1 MAEQSTPLPPRMQ
14 KIVEMFRQAEGRD
27 KLELLLDYSASMP
40 KVPKTFTGKR
50 DDLEAVHECATPLFV
65 YAERNEDGKMLYGFD
80 VPEVSP
86 TVRGF
91 AAILGLGLKDATP
104 EEVLRTPGDLFFRM
118 GLHKVLTPQRLNGS
132 AALLGHM
139 KRLAVREM
147 QPESVP
153 NPPAPFPMVE
163 GGGDLG

>member
-1 MAEQSTPLPPRMQ
+1 MTDARPALPPRMQ
-14 KIVEMFRQAEGRD
+14 KIVQMFSGAEGRD

-40 KVPKTFTGKR
+40 KVPDALKGKHEE
-50 DDLEAVHECATPLFV
+50 LEAVHECATPLFV
-65 YAERNEDGKMLYGFD
+65 HAELHDGKMEYAFD

-104 EEVLRTPGDLFFRM
+104 EQVLTTPGDLFFQM

-147 QPESVP
+147 EKR
-153 NPPAPFPMVE
+153 
-163 GGGDLG
+163 DT

>member
-1 MAEQSTPLPPRMQ
+1 ME
-14 KIVEMFRQAEGRD
+14 KIVAMFGKVEGRD

-40 KVPKTFTGKR
+40 KVPDALKGKHEE
-50 DDLEAVHECATPLFV
+50 LEAVHECATPLFIH
-65 YAERNEDGKMLYGFD
+65 AEMEDGKIAYSFD

-104 EEVLRTPGDLFFRM
+104 EQVLTMPGDIFFQM

-139 KRLAVREM
+139 KRLAIREM
-147 QPESVP
+147 EKR
-153 NPPAPFPMVE
+153 
-163 GGGDLG
+163 GG

>member
-1 MAEQSTPLPPRMQ
+1 MAEVQPTLPPQMQ
-14 KIVEMFRQAEGRD
+14 KIVTMFSGAEGRD

-40 KVPKTFTGKR
+40 KVPDALKGKHEEM
-50 DDLEAVHECATPLFV
+50 EAVHECATPLFV
-65 YAERNEDGKMLYGFD
+65 HAEMKDGAIEYSFD

-91 AAILGLGLKDATP
+91 AAILGLGLKGATP
-104 EEVLRTPGDLFFRM
+104 EQVLTTPGDIFFQM

-147 QPESVP
+147 EKRE
-153 NPPAPFPMVE
+153 A
-163 GGGDLG
+163 

>member
-1 MAEQSTPLPPRMQ
+1 MTERATAIPPRMQ
-14 KIVEMFRQAEGRD
+14 KIVEMFRGAEGRD

-40 KVPKTFTGKR
+40 KVPDEFKDR
-50 DDLEAVHECATPLFV
+50 REDLEAVHECATPLFV
-65 YAERNEDGKMLYGFD
+65 HAELKDGKMAYSFD

-104 EEVLRTPGDLFFRM
+104 EQVLSTPGDIFFQM
-118 GLHKVLTPQRLNGS
+118 ELHKVLTPQRLNGS

-147 QPESVP
+147 GQGVASGE
-153 NPPAPFPMVE
+153 A
-163 GGGDLG
+163 

>member
-1 MAEQSTPLPPRMQ
+1 MHDGTIA
-14 KIVEMFRQAEGRD
+14 
-27 KLELLLDYSASMP
+27 YS
-40 KVPKTFTGKR
+40 
-50 DDLEAVHECATPLFV
+50 
-65 YAERNEDGKMLYGFD
+65 FD

-104 EEVLRTPGDLFFRM
+104 EQVLTTPGDIFFQM

-139 KRLAVREM
+139 KRLAIREM
-147 QPESVP
+147 GKRDGSSGLT
-153 NPPAPFPMVE
+153 PMICDIAGHRGMRRDRDV
-163 GGGDLG
+163 

>member
-1 MAEQSTPLPPRMQ
+1 MAEVQQTLPPRLE
-14 KIVEMFRQAEGRD
+14 KIVEMFGKVEGRD

-40 KVPKTFTGKR
+40 KVPDALKGKHEE
-50 DDLEAVHECATPLFV
+50 LEAVHECATPLFV
-65 YAERNEDGKMLYGFD
+65 HAEMHDGKMAYAFD

-91 AAILGLGLKDATP
+91 AAILGLGLKDVTP
-104 EEVLRTPGDLFFRM
+104 EQVLTTPGDIFFQM

-139 KRLAVREM
+139 KRLAIREM
-147 QPESVP
+147 EKRDEP
-153 NPPAPFPMVE
+153 
-163 GGGDLG
+163 

>member
-1 MAEQSTPLPPRMQ
+1 MNDAPAPLPPRMQ
-14 KIVEMFRQAEGRD
+14 KIVEMFGTAEGRD

-40 KVPKTFTGKR
+40 KVPDALKGKHEE
-50 DDLEAVHECATPLFV
+50 LEAVHECATPLFV
-65 YAERNEDGKMLYGFD
+65 HAEMKDGKIAYGFD

-104 EEVLRTPGDLFFRM
+104 EQVLATPGDIFFQM

-147 QPESVP
+147 EKRDRP
-153 NPPAPFPMVE
+153 
-163 GGGDLG
+163 

>member
-1 MAEQSTPLPPRMQ
+1 MADTQTALPPQME
-14 KIVEMFRQAEGRD
+14 KIVRMFSGAEGRD

-40 KVPKTFTGKR
+40 KVPEALRGKHEEM
-50 DDLEAVHECATPLFV
+50 EAVHECATPLFV
-65 YAERNEDGKMLYGFD
+65 HAEMKDGTIEYSFD

-91 AAILGLGLKDATP
+91 AAILGLGLKGATP
-104 EEVLRTPGDLFFRM
+104 EQVLTTPGDLFFQM

-147 QPESVP
+147 EKR
-153 NPPAPFPMVE
+153 
-163 GGGDLG
+163 GT

>member
-1 MAEQSTPLPPRMQ
+1 MADAQHPLPAPMQ
-14 KIVEMFRQAEGRD
+14 KIVTMFQAAEGRD

-40 KVPKTFTGKR
+40 KVPDALKGR
-50 DDLEAVHECATPLFV
+50 HEELEAVHECTTPLFV
-65 YAERNEDGKMLYGFD
+65 HAEMHDGAIAYSFD

-91 AAILGLGLKDATP
+91 AAILGLGLKGATP
-104 EEVLRTPGDLFFRM
+104 EQVLTTPGDVFFQM

-139 KRLAVREM
+139 KRLALREM
-147 QPESVP
+147 ERS
-153 NPPAPFPMVE
+153 N
-163 GGGDLG
+163 G

>member
-1 MAEQSTPLPPRMQ
+1 MVDAQPTLPPRMQ
-14 KIVEMFRQAEGRD
+14 RIIQDFSGVEGRD

-40 KVPKTFTGKR
+40 KVPEALRGKHEE
-50 DDLEAVHECATPLFV
+50 LEAVHECATPLFV
-65 YAERNEDGKMLYGFD
+65 HAELHDGKMTYSFD

-104 EEVLRTPGDLFFRM
+104 EQVLTTPGDVFFQM

-139 KRLAVREM
+139 KRLALRELEAM
-147 QPESVP
+147 SNEQ
-153 NPPAPFPMVE
+153 
-163 GGGDLG
+163 

>member
-1 MAEQSTPLPPRMQ
+1 MEESGTLTLQMQ
-14 KIVEMFRQAEGRD
+14 KIVAMFQGAEGRD

-40 KVPKTFTGKR
+40 KVPATFTGAR
-50 DDLEAVHECATPLFV
+50 DDLEAVHECTTPLFV
-65 YAERNEDGKMLYGFD
+65 YAESTDGKMLYGFD

-91 AAILGLGLKDATP
+91 AAILGLGLKGATP
-104 EEVLRTPGDLFFRM
+104 KEVLQTPGDVFFQM

-139 KRLAVREM
+139 KRLALRELSPIEA
-147 QPESVP
+147 Q
-153 NPPAPFPMVE
+153 N
-163 GGGDLG
+163 

>member
-1 MAEQSTPLPPRMQ
+1 MAEAQQTLPPQMQ
-14 KIVEMFRQAEGRD
+14 RIVAMFSGAEGRD

-40 KVPKTFTGKR
+40 KVPDALKGKHEE
-50 DDLEAVHECATPLFV
+50 LEAVHECATPLFV
-65 YAERNEDGKMLYGFD
+65 YAELKDGKMAYAFD

-104 EEVLRTPGDLFFRM
+104 EQVLTTPGDIFFQM

-147 QPESVP
+147 ERRS
-153 NPPAPFPMVE
+153 
-163 GGGDLG
+163 G

>member
-1 MAEQSTPLPPRMQ
+1 MAEGQSTLPPQMQ
-14 KIVEMFRQAEGRD
+14 KIVTMFSGAEERD

-40 KVPKTFTGKR
+40 KVPDAYKDRR
-50 DDLEAVHECATPLFV
+50 DELEAVHECATPLFV
-65 YAERNEDGKMLYGFD
+65 HAELHDGTMEYSFD

-91 AAILGLGLKDATP
+91 AAILGIGLKGATP
-104 EEVLRTPGDLFFRM
+104 EEVLRTPGDLFFQM

-139 KRLAVREM
+139 KRLA
-147 QPESVP
+147 
-153 NPPAPFPMVE
+153 
-163 GGGDLG
+163 L

>member
-1 MAEQSTPLPPRMQ
+1 MNEASTPLPPRME
-14 KIVEMFRQAEGRD
+14 KIVTMFRGAEGRD

-40 KVPKTFTGKR
+40 KVPDALKGR
-50 DDLEAVHECATPLFV
+50 NEELEAVHECATPLFV
-65 YAERNEDGKMLYGFD
+65 HAELKDGKMQYSFD

-104 EEVLRTPGDLFFRM
+104 EQVLTTPGDIFFQM
-118 GLHKVLTPQRLNGS
+118 DLHKVLTPQRLNGS

-147 QPESVP
+147 EKRD
-153 NPPAPFPMVE
+153 
-163 GGGDLG
+163 G

>member
-1 MAEQSTPLPPRMQ
+1 MAEVQQTLPPRLE
-14 KIVEMFRQAEGRD
+14 KIVEMFGKVEGRD

-40 KVPKTFTGKR
+40 KVPDALKGKHEE
-50 DDLEAVHECATPLFV
+50 LEAVHECATPLFV
-65 YAERNEDGKMLYGFD
+65 HAEMHDGKMAYAFD

-91 AAILGLGLKDATP
+91 AAILGLGLKDVTP
-104 EEVLRTPGDLFFRM
+104 EQVLTTPGDIFFQM

-139 KRLAVREM
+139 KRLAIREM
-147 QPESVP
+147 EKR
-153 NPPAPFPMVE
+153 
-163 GGGDLG
+163 GG

>member
-1 MAEQSTPLPPRMQ
+1 MADAQSTLPPQMQ
-14 KIVEMFRQAEGRD
+14 KIVTMFQGVEGRD

-40 KVPKTFTGKR
+40 KVPDALKGKH
-50 DDLEAVHECATPLFV
+50 DELEAVHECTTPLFV
-65 YAERNEDGKMLYGFD
+65 HAEMHDGTMAYAFE

-91 AAILGLGLKDATP
+91 AAILGLGLKGATP
-104 EEVLRTPGDLFFRM
+104 EQVLRTPGDVFFQM

-139 KRLAVREM
+139 KRLALRELEAM
-147 QPESVP
+147 SNEQ
-153 NPPAPFPMVE
+153 
-163 GGGDLG
+163 

>member
-1 MAEQSTPLPPRMQ
+1 MAEVQTTLPPQMQ
-14 KIVEMFRQAEGRD
+14 RIVDMFSGAEGRD

-40 KVPKTFTGKR
+40 SVPDALKGKHEEM
-50 DDLEAVHECATPLFV
+50 EAVHECATPLFV
-65 YAERNEDGKMLYGFD
+65 HAELKDGTIEFTFD

-91 AAILGLGLKDATP
+91 AAILGLGLKGATL
-104 EEVLRTPGDLFFRM
+104 EQVLTTPGDIFFQM

-147 QPESVP
+147 ERSNEQ
-153 NPPAPFPMVE
+153 
-163 GGGDLG
+163 

>member
-1 MAEQSTPLPPRMQ
+1 MAEVQQTLPPRLE
-14 KIVEMFRQAEGRD
+14 KIVEMFGKVEGRD

-40 KVPKTFTGKR
+40 KVPDALKGKHEE
-50 DDLEAVHECATPLFV
+50 LEAVHECATPLFV
-65 YAERNEDGKMLYGFD
+65 HAEMHDGKIAYAFD

-91 AAILGLGLKDATP
+91 AAILGLGLKDVTP
-104 EEVLRTPGDLFFRM
+104 EQVLTTPGDIFFQM

-139 KRLAVREM
+139 KRLAIREM
-147 QPESVP
+147 EKR
-153 NPPAPFPMVE
+153 
-163 GGGDLG
+163 GG

>member
-1 MAEQSTPLPPRMQ
+1 MADAQTTVLPPQMQ
-14 KIVEMFRQAEGRD
+14 KIVRMFQDVEGRD

-40 KVPKTFTGKR
+40 KVPDALKGKHEE
-50 DDLEAVHECATPLFV
+50 LEAVHECATPLFV
-65 YAERNEDGKMLYGFD
+65 HAEMHDGTMVYTFD

-91 AAILGLGLKDATP
+91 AAILGLGLKGATP
-104 EEVLRTPGDLFFRM
+104 EQVLTTPGDIFFQM

-139 KRLAVREM
+139 KRLALREM
-147 QPESVP
+147 QPDSA
-153 NPPAPFPMVE
+153 PATS
-163 GGGDLG
+163 

>member
-1 MAEQSTPLPPRMQ
+1 MADVQPTTLPPRLE
-14 KIVEMFRQAEGRD
+14 KIVEMFGKAEGRD

-40 KVPKTFTGKR
+40 KVPDALKGKHEE
-50 DDLEAVHECATPLFV
+50 LEAVHECATPLFV
-65 YAERNEDGKMLYGFD
+65 HAEMHDGKIAYGFD

-104 EEVLRTPGDLFFRM
+104 EQVLTTPGDIFFQM

-139 KRLAVREM
+139 KRLAIREM
-147 QPESVP
+147 EKRD
-153 NPPAPFPMVE
+153 
-163 GGGDLG
+163 G

>member
-1 MAEQSTPLPPRMQ
+1 MADTPTALPPPMQ
-14 KIVEMFRQAEGRD
+14 KIVTLFQRVEGRD

-40 KVPKTFTGKR
+40 KVPDDLKGKH
-50 DDLEAVHECATPLFV
+50 DELEAVHECATPLFV
-65 YAERNEDGKMLYGFD
+65 HAELHDGTMAYAFE

-91 AAILGLGLKDATP
+91 AAILGLGLKGATP
-104 EEVLRTPGDLFFRM
+104 EEVLRTPGDIFFQM

-139 KRLAVREM
+139 KRLAIREM
-147 QPESVP
+147 EKR
-153 NPPAPFPMVE
+153 
-163 GGGDLG
+163 GG

>member
-1 MAEQSTPLPPRMQ
+1 MTESVVSLPPGLQ
-14 KIVEMFRQAEGRD
+14 KIVTMFSGAEGRD

-40 KVPKTFTGKR
+40 KVPDAYKDRR
-50 DDLEAVHECATPLFV
+50 DELEAVHECATPLFV
-65 YAERNEDGKMLYGFD
+65 HAELHDGKMAYSFD

-91 AAILGLGLKDATP
+91 AAILGLGLKGATP
-104 EEVLRTPGDLFFRM
+104 EQVLTTPGDVFFQM

-139 KRLAVREM
+139 KRLALREM
-147 QPESVP
+147 EKS
-153 NPPAPFPMVE
+153 NA
-163 GGGDLG
+163 GGET